1 MSNELANFGDAASAS
16 VTRGAQHDET
26 LGIQGVY
33 HVMCRDSEGNI
44 KWEDDAP
51 NLVTAVGKQALF
63 DYYFGATGTAGG
75 TASGANYLGLCGGTA
90 TYTAADTM
98 SSHTWTEVGGTN
110 APTYSGTRKTPAFSA
125 ATSANPS
132 VLSTS
137 AAVVFSM
144 TGSGTVYGAFINVG
158 GSTAIDNTTGT
169 LFSIGAFTAGS
180 KTVTSG
186 DTINVTYTLS
196 AAG

>member
-1 MSNELANFGDAASAS
+1 MSSEITKLGDSFGASAS
-16 VTRGAQHDET
+16 YGGGSVET
-26 LGIQGVY
+26 VGLEGVY
-33 HVMCRDSEGNI
+33 VATCFDAEGNE
-44 KWEDDAP
+44 KWSDVIE
-51 NLVTAVGKQALF
+51 NLTTNVGRKNIMDSYFANTGGGAIVMGLGGESGGSFTPAYGDTQASH
-63 DYYFGATGTAGG
+63 AGW
-75 TASGANYLGLCGGTA
+75 L
-90 TYTAADTM
+90 
-98 SSHTWTEVGGTN
+98 EVGGAN
-110 APTYSGTRKTPAFSA
+110 APTYSGTRKTPSFSA
-125 ATSANPS
+125 ATTANPS
-132 VLSTS
+132 VLATS

-144 TGSGTVYGAFINVG
+144 TSSGTVYGAFINVG

>member
-1 MSNELANFGDAASAS
+1 MSSEKTKFGDVTAATASFGGGSA
-16 VTRGAQHDET
+16 ET
-26 LGIQGVY
+26 VGLEGVY
-33 HVMCRDSEGNI
+33 VATCYDANGNEKWSDVIENLTTNVGRANLMDS
-44 KWEDDAP
+44 
-51 NLVTAVGKQALF
+51 
-63 DYYFGATGTAGG
+63 YFGNVGG
-75 TASGANYLGLCGGTA
+75 GAIVMGLGGANGSSTFTPAY
-90 TYTAADTM
+90 ADTQ
-98 SSHTWTEVGGTN
+98 SSHAGWYEVGGTN

-132 VLSTS
+132 VLATS
-137 AAVVFSM
+137 GAVVFSM
-144 TGSGTVYGAFINVG
+144 TSSGTVYGAFINVG

>member
-1 MSNELANFGDAASAS
+1 MSDEIVGMGDLVGASAS
-16 VTRGAQHDET
+16 FGGGAADSVGLE
-26 LGIQGVY
+26 GVY
-33 HVMCRDSEGNI
+33 VATCYDANGVE
-44 KWEDDAP
+44 KWSDTIP
-51 NLVTAVGKQALF
+51 NLTTNVGRANLMNS
-63 DYYFGATGTAGG
+63 YFANTGGGAIVMGLG
-75 TASGANYLGLCGGTA
+75 GANGSSTFTPA
-90 TYTAADTM
+90 YTDTQA
-98 SSHTWTEVGGTN
+98 SHAGWYEVGNAN
-110 APTYSGTRKTPAFSA
+110 APTYSGTRKTPAFSS

-144 TGSGTVYGAFINVG
+144 TSSGTVYGAFINVG

>member
-1 MSNELANFGDAASAS
+1 MSSENAKLGDAVDAT
-16 VTRGAQHDET
+16 VTRNAGGAE
-26 LGIQGVY
+26 LFGLEGVY
-33 HVMCRDSEGNI
+33 TAECYDAQGNLKWSDVIKNLTTNVGRKSLLDSYFANTGGGAVVMGL
-44 KWEDDAP
+44 K
-51 NLVTAVGKQALF
+51 G
-63 DYYFGATGTAGG
+63 TGTA
-75 TASGANYLGLCGGTA
+75 AY
-90 TYTAADTM
+90 ADTQA
-98 SSHTWTEVGGTN
+98 SHATWLEVGNTN

-144 TGSGTVYGAFINVG
+144 TGSGTVAGAFVNIG
-158 GSTAIDNTTGT
+158 GSATIDNTTGT
-169 LFSIGAFTAGS
+169 LFSAGDFTAGS

-196 AAG
+196 ASG

>member
-1 MSNELANFGDAASAS
+1 MSDEFVGMGDTVGASAS
-16 VTRGAQHDET
+16 FGSGSVDNFGLEGTYVATCYDANGNEKWSDTIENLTTNVGRANLMNSYFANTGGGAIVMG
-26 LGIQGVY
+26 LG
-33 HVMCRDSEGNI
+33 
-44 KWEDDAP
+44 
-51 NLVTAVGKQALF
+51 
-63 DYYFGATGTAGG
+63 
-75 TASGANYLGLCGGTA
+75 GANGSSTFTPA
-90 TYTAADTM
+90 YTDTQA
-98 SSHTWTEVGGTN
+98 SHAGWYEVGNAN
-110 APTYSGTRKTPAFSA
+110 APTYSGTRKTPSFSS

-144 TGSGTVYGAFINVG
+144 TSSGTVYGAFINVG

>member
-1 MSNELANFGDAASAS
+1 MSSEITKFGDITAATACFGG
-16 VTRGAQHDET
+16 GAVET
-26 LGIQGVY
+26 VGLEGVY
-33 HVMCRDSEGNI
+33 VATCYDANGTEKWSDTIENLTTNVGRKNLMDS
-44 KWEDDAP
+44 
-51 NLVTAVGKQALF
+51 
-63 DYYFGATGTAGG
+63 YFGNTGGG
-75 TASGANYLGLCGGTA
+75 AIVMGLGGANGSA
-90 TYTAADTM
+90 TFTPAYADTQA
-98 SSHTWTEVGGTN
+98 SHAGWFEVGGAN
-110 APTYSGTRKTPAFSA
+110 APTYSGTRKTPSFSA
-125 ATSANPS
+125 ATTANPS
-132 VLSTS
+132 VLATS

-144 TGSGTVYGAFINVG
+144 TSSGTVYGAFINVG

>member
-1 MSNELANFGDAASAS
+1 MSDEIAKLGDAVDAT
-16 VTRGAQHDET
+16 VTRNAGSVEL
-26 LGIQGVY
+26 LGLQGVY
-33 HVMCRDSEGNI
+33 TADCYDAQGNLKWSDSIKNLTTNVGRKSLSDSYFANTGGGAVVMGL
-44 KWEDDAP
+44 K
-51 NLVTAVGKQALF
+51 G
-63 DYYFGATGTAGG
+63 TGTA
-75 TASGANYLGLCGGTA
+75 AY
-90 TYTAADTM
+90 ADTQA
-98 SSHTWTEVGGTN
+98 SHATWLEVGATN

-144 TGSGTVYGAFINVG
+144 TGSGTVAGAFINVG
-158 GSTAIDNTTGT
+158 GSSTIDNTTGI
-169 LFSIGAFTAGS
+169 LFSAGDFTAGS

-196 AAG
+196 ASG

>member
-1 MSNELANFGDAASAS
+1 MSSEITKFGDITAATACFGG
-16 VTRGAQHDET
+16 GAVET
-26 LGIQGVY
+26 VGLEGVY
-33 HVMCRDSEGNI
+33 VATCYDANGVEKWSDTIHNLTTNVGRKNLMDS
-44 KWEDDAP
+44 
-51 NLVTAVGKQALF
+51 
-63 DYYFGATGTAGG
+63 YFGNTGGG
-75 TASGANYLGLCGGTA
+75 AIVMGLGGANGSSTFTPAY
-90 TYTAADTM
+90 ADTQA
-98 SSHTWTEVGGTN
+98 SHAGWFEVGGAN
-110 APTYSGTRKTPAFSA
+110 APTYSGTRKTPSFSA

-144 TGSGTVYGAFINVG
+144 TSSGTVYGAFINVG